1 MKIKTRLL
9 GLGIA
14 AALGTVGSVGMAEFM
29 AMEAEKL
36 SDNAITINE
45 LEKDFLHLRA
55 AEKQFQLE
63 HLDSQLVEFQTYLQI
78 IDTDYLALT
87 KKLGETNGFEH
98 KVLVDLLNKYSSV
111 FEDAIEWERK
121 KGDAE
126 KEMSSKNL
134 SAMQRMSVLQ
144 NLRSANVYLGVGADE
159 GIRHDVNAVALEIQ
173 AWFDGLGKR
182 VDAEITKQKDVNNDI
197 ELAFGVGILALMV
210 LLIIFSVSTI
220 NKQVVL
226 LRSDLERRVSDN
238 DITEGKVD
246 GVDAEFVEIL
256 ESLNAL
262 FASVRE
268 VVQKSQGGST
278 LVSDMSREVAS
289 KTTELSDS
297 SNEIADSAERIAL
310 TTHELTSTVHEI
322 AETTQLAAEKAASA
336 QNEAN
341 DGKQSVDE
349 AMENLGSLS
358 NSLSRSESDIAG
370 LSDLVEKIVGS
381 VGIIQGIAEQTNLLA
396 LNAAIEAARAG
407 EQGRGFAVV
416 ADEVRTLASST
427 QNSTKE
433 ITDLVTEIQLQMERT
448 VESMREN
455 AEVGQVVVAKSGAL
469 GDVLG
474 GIISGMEV
482 INAQTQ
488 QVAAAVEEQGVSIGD
503 IAQRINS
510 VSEQTKGNLDKVIE
524 CDELAQSINKNA
536 ADTQSAVSK
545 IKT

>member
-36 SDNAITINE
+36 SNNAVTIKE

-63 HLDSQLVEFQTYLQI
+63 HLDSQLVEFQTYLEV

-87 KKLGETNGFEH
+87 KELGKMEGFEH
-98 KVLVDLLNKYSSV
+98 KVLVELLNKYSSV
-111 FEDAIEWERK
+111 FEDAIGWERK

-126 KEMSSKNL
+126 KEMASKNL

-144 NLRSANVYLGVGADE
+144 NLRSANVYLGVGASE
-159 GIRHDVNAVALEIQ
+159 GIRHDVNAAALEIQ
-173 AWFDGLGKR
+173 TWFDGVGKG
-182 VDAEITKQKDVNNDI
+182 VEAEILKQKDVNNDI

-210 LLIIFSVSTI
+210 LLIIISVSTI

-226 LRSDLERRVSDN
+226 LRSELERRVSDN

-246 GVDAEFVEIL
+246 GVDTEFIEIL
-256 ESLNAL
+256 ASLNAL

-268 VVQKSQGGST
+268 VVQKSQGGSK
-278 LVSDMSREVAS
+278 LVSDMSREVAT

-297 SNEIADSAERIAL
+297 SNEISDSAEKIAL

-336 QNEAN
+336 QSEAN
-341 DGKQSVDE
+341 EGKQSVDD
-349 AMENLGSLS
+349 AMENLESLS
-358 NSLSRSESDIAG
+358 SSLSRSESDIAG